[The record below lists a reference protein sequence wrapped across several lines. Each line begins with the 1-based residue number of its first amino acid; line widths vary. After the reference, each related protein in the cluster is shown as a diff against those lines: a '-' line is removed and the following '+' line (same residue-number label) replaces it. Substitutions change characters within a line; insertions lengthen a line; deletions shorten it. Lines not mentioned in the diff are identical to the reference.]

1 MGVYRNCQKGA
12 APRPLST
19 ALKNWL
25 ECVSFLTL
33 RVYVKSKSV
42 PHLPDQGYTIQ
53 YVFMTPARSAVVER
67 RKNIMLRNLNLQTRL
82 IGAFVMMGLL
92 VFLVAWLGWSS
103 TSNLSQHIE
112 TIGKNNLPRIEAL
125 LKINEGQTQIESSE
139 RALINPELTPAE
151 RQDALNRMDKA
162 WQQIQDGFKAYEAST
177 RTSEEDALY
186 QEMLKYWEDWKQEDK
201 ALLQINQEFEKLGI
215 LNPLALQIELINQ
228 GKSNSPEMERAK
240 IASNLLNK
248 LSQQAKVIRVKFLKS
263 EQSTLAVADYN
274 RKQADNAYQ
283 TAKNDI
289 SKTQVSVLLGMTVGP
304 LTAIILGIALSIA
317 IAKPL
322 DKALKGIINMIVSSS
337 TEIAATIEQQER
349 IAVQQAA
356 SVNQTTTTMD
366 ELGASSR
373 QSAMQAESAL
383 ENASHVLNMAAEG
396 SKVVQKTQ
404 QGMLTLTEKVGGIAE
419 QVLHLSQQT
428 NQIANITNLVSDL
441 ANQTNMLAINATVEA
456 VRAGEQGKGF
466 GVVAREIR
474 RLADQSQQ
482 SAAEINDLINDI
494 QNAIN
499 KTVMVTDEGNTT
511 LDNSLK
517 LTEGTAETFNHVA
530 NAINSVVVSSQQIYL
545 NTKQQA
551 LAIEQVVDAMNSLN
565 KGAAEAAIGITQSRI
580 GTQKLNQA
588 ALNLRYVV

>member
-1 MGVYRNCQKGA
+1 
-12 APRPLST
+12 
-19 ALKNWL
+19 
-25 ECVSFLTL
+25 
-33 RVYVKSKSV
+33 
-42 PHLPDQGYTIQ
+42 
-53 YVFMTPARSAVVER
+53 MTPARSAVVEK

-82 IGAFVMMGLL
+82 IGAFVMMGIL
-92 VFLVAWLGWSS
+92 VFLVAWVGWSS

-201 ALLQINQEFEKLGI
+201 QLLQINQEFEKVGI
-215 LNPLALQIELINQ
+215 LNPLGLQIELINQ

-248 LSQQAKVIRVKFLKS
+248 LSQQAKVIRVKFMRS
-263 EQSTLAVADYN
+263 EKSTLAVASYN

-337 TEIAATIEQQER
+337 TQIAATIEQQER

-428 NQIANITNLVSDL
+428 SQIANITNLVSDL

-511 LDNSLK
+511 LDSSLK

-551 LAIEQVVDAMNSLN
+551 LAIDQVVDAMNALN
-565 KGAAEAAIGITQSRI
+565 KGAAEAASGITQSRI

-588 ALNLRYVV
+588 ALNLRYVL

>member
-1 MGVYRNCQKGA
+1 
-12 APRPLST
+12 
-19 ALKNWL
+19 
-25 ECVSFLTL
+25 
-33 RVYVKSKSV
+33 
-42 PHLPDQGYTIQ
+42 
-53 YVFMTPARSAVVER
+53 MTPARIAVVEG

-82 IGAFVMMGLL
+82 IGAFLMMGLL
-92 VFLVAWLGWSS
+92 VFLVAWVGWSS

-112 TIGKNNLPRIEAL
+112 TIGKNNLPSIEAL

-139 RALINPELTPAE
+139 RALINPALSQAE

-162 WQQIQDGFKAYEAST
+162 WQQIQDGFKAYEATT
-177 RTSEEDALY
+177 RTSEEEALY
-186 QEMLKYWEDWKQEDK
+186 QQMLKYWEDWKQEDK
-201 ALLQINQEFEKLGI
+201 ELLRINQEFEKVGI
-215 LNPLALQIELINQ
+215 LNPLGLQIELINQ
-228 GKSNSPEMERAK
+228 GESNSPEMERAK

-248 LSQQAKVIRVKFLKS
+248 LSQQAKLIRVKFMTS
-263 EQSTLAVADYN
+263 EKSTLAVADHN
-274 RKQADNAYQ
+274 KKQADNAYQ
-283 TAKNDI
+283 IAQNDI
-289 SKTQVSVLLGMTVGP
+289 NKTQVSVLLGMTVGP

-383 ENASHVLNMAAEG
+383 EKASHVLNMAAEG
-396 SKVVQKTQ
+396 SKVVHKTQ

-474 RLADQSQQ
+474 RLADQSKQ

-551 LAIEQVVDAMNSLN
+551 LAIEQVVDAMNALN
-565 KGAAEAAIGITQSRI
+565 KGAAEAATGITQSRI

>member
-1 MGVYRNCQKGA
+1 
-12 APRPLST
+12 
-19 ALKNWL
+19 
-25 ECVSFLTL
+25 
-33 RVYVKSKSV
+33 
-42 PHLPDQGYTIQ
+42 
-53 YVFMTPARSAVVER
+53 
-67 RKNIMLRNLNLQTRL
+67 MLRNLNLQTRL
-82 IGAFVMMGLL
+82 IGAFLMMGLL
-92 VFLVAWLGWSS
+92 VFLVAWVGWSS

-112 TIGKNNLPRIEAL
+112 TIGKDNLPSIEAL

-139 RALINPELTPAE
+139 RALINPALSQAE
-151 RQDALNRMDKA
+151 RQDTLNRMDRA
-162 WQQIQDGFKAYEAST
+162 WQQIQDGFKAYEATT
-177 RTSEEDALY
+177 RNLEEEALY
-186 QEMLKYWEDWKQEDK
+186 QQMLKYWEDWKQEHREF
-201 ALLQINQEFEKLGI
+201 LRINQEFEKLGI
-215 LNPLALQIELINQ
+215 LNPLGLQIELINR
-228 GKSNSPEMERAK
+228 GESNSPEMARAK

-248 LSQQAKVIRVKFLKS
+248 LSQQAKLIRVKFITS
-263 EQSTLAVADYN
+263 EKATLAVAAYN

-283 TAKNDI
+283 TAQNDI
-289 SKTQVSVLLGMTVGP
+289 SKTQVAVLLGMTVGP

-337 TEIAATIEQQER
+337 TDIAATIEQQER

-474 RLADQSQQ
+474 RLADQSKQ

-551 LAIEQVVDAMNSLN
+551 LAIEQVVDAMNALN
-565 KGAAEAAIGITQSRI
+565 KGAGEAASGITQSRI

>member
-1 MGVYRNCQKGA
+1 
-12 APRPLST
+12 
-19 ALKNWL
+19 
-25 ECVSFLTL
+25 
-33 RVYVKSKSV
+33 
-42 PHLPDQGYTIQ
+42 
-53 YVFMTPARSAVVER
+53 MTPARIAVVEG
-67 RKNIMLRNLNLQTRL
+67 RKNIMFRNLNLQTRL
-82 IGAFVMMGLL
+82 IGAFLMMGLL
-92 VFLVAWLGWSS
+92 VFLVAWVGWSS

-112 TIGKNNLPRIEAL
+112 TIGKNNLPSIEAL
-125 LKINEGQTQIESSE
+125 LKINEGQTQIESAE
-139 RALINPELTPAE
+139 RALINPALSPAE

-162 WQQIQDGFKAYEAST
+162 WQQIQDGFKAYEAT
-177 RTSEEDALY
+177 PRTSEEDALY
-186 QEMLKYWEDWKQEDK
+186 QQMLKYWEDWKQADRE
-201 ALLQINQEFEKLGI
+201 LLQINQEFEKQGI
-215 LNPLALQIELINQ
+215 LNPLALQIELINR
-228 GKSNSPEMERAK
+228 GESNSSEMERAK
-240 IASNLLNK
+240 TASNLLNK
-248 LSQQAKVIRVKFLKS
+248 LSQQAKLIRVKFITAEKA
-263 EQSTLAVADYN
+263 TLAVADNN
-274 RKQADNAYQ
+274 RKQADNAYK
-283 TAKNDI
+283 TAQNDI
-289 SKTQVSVLLGMTVGP
+289 SKTQGSVLVGMTVGP

-383 ENASHVLNMAAEG
+383 EKASHVLNMAAEG
-396 SKVVQKTQ
+396 SKVVHKTQ

-474 RLADQSQQ
+474 RLADQSKQ
-482 SAAEINDLINDI
+482 SAAEINDLIEDI

-551 LAIEQVVDAMNSLN
+551 LAIEQVVEAMNALN
-565 KGAAEAAIGITQSRI
+565 KGAGEAASGITQSRI

>member
-1 MGVYRNCQKGA
+1 
-12 APRPLST
+12 
-19 ALKNWL
+19 
-25 ECVSFLTL
+25 
-33 RVYVKSKSV
+33 
-42 PHLPDQGYTIQ
+42 
-53 YVFMTPARSAVVER
+53 MTPVRIARVEG

-82 IGAFVMMGLL
+82 IGAFLMMGLL
-92 VFLVAWLGWSS
+92 VFLVAWVGWSS
-103 TSNLSQHIE
+103 TSNLSQHID
-112 TIGKNNLPRIEAL
+112 TIGKNSLPSIEAL

-139 RALINPELTPAE
+139 RALINPALSQAE
-151 RQDALNRMDKA
+151 RQDALNRMARA
-162 WQQIQDGFKAYEAST
+162 WQQIQDGFKAYEAT
-177 RTSEEDALY
+177 THTSEEEALY
-186 QEMLKYWEDWKQEDK
+186 QQMLKDWEDWKQADQE
-201 ALLQINQEFEKLGI
+201 LLRINQEFEKMGI
-215 LNPLALQIELINQ
+215 LNPLGLQIELINQ
-228 GKSNSPEMERAK
+228 GESNSPEMARAK

-248 LSQQAKVIRVKFLKS
+248 LSQQAKVIRVKFMKS
-263 EQSTLAVADYN
+263 EKGTLAVADYN
-274 RKQADNAYQ
+274 RKQAEQAYQ
-283 TAKNDI
+283 NAQNDI
-289 SKTQVSVLLGMTVGP
+289 SKTQVSVLLGMVVGP

-317 IAKPL
+317 IANPL

-373 QSAMQAESAL
+373 QSSMQAESAL
-383 ENASHVLNMAAEG
+383 ENASHVLTMAAEG

-404 QGMLTLTEKVGGIAE
+404 QGMLNLTEKVGAIAE

-474 RLADQSQQ
+474 KLADQSKQ

-511 LDNSLK
+511 LDNSMK
-517 LTEGTAETFNHVA
+517 LTEGTAETFNQVA

-551 LAIEQVVDAMNSLN
+551 LAIEQVVDAMNALN
-565 KGAAEAAIGITQSRI
+565 KGAAEAATSITQSRI

>member
-1 MGVYRNCQKGA
+1 
-12 APRPLST
+12 
-19 ALKNWL
+19 
-25 ECVSFLTL
+25 
-33 RVYVKSKSV
+33 
-42 PHLPDQGYTIQ
+42 
-53 YVFMTPARSAVVER
+53 VFTTPARIAVVEGK
-67 RKNIMLRNLNLQTRL
+67 KNIMLRNLNLQTRL
-82 IGAFVMMGLL
+82 IGAFLMMGLL
-92 VFLVAWLGWSS
+92 VFLVAWVGWSS
-103 TSNLSQHIE
+103 TSNLSQHLD
-112 TIGKNNLPRIEAL
+112 TIGKDNLPSIEAL
-125 LKINEGQTQIESSE
+125 LKINEGQTQIESAE
-139 RALINPELTPAE
+139 RALINSALSQAE
-151 RQDALNRMDKA
+151 RQDALNRMDNA
-162 WQQIQDGFKAYEAST
+162 WQQIQDGFKAYEATT

-186 QEMLKYWEDWKQEDK
+186 QQMLKYWEDWKQADRE
-201 ALLQINQEFEKLGI
+201 LLRINQEFEKLGI
-215 LNPLALQIELINQ
+215 LNPLGLQIELINQ
-228 GKSNSPEMERAK
+228 GESNSPEMERAK

-248 LSQQAKVIRVKFLKS
+248 LSQQAKVIRVKFMKS
-263 EQSTLAVADYN
+263 EQSTLAVAASN

-283 TAKNDI
+283 TAQNDI
-289 SKTQVSVLLGMTVGP
+289 SKTQVSVLMGMTMGP

-404 QGMLTLTEKVGGIAE
+404 QGMLNLTEKVGGIAE
-419 QVLHLSQQT
+419 QVLQLSQQT

-530 NAINSVVVSSQQIYL
+530 NAINNVVVSSQQIYL

-551 LAIEQVVDAMNSLN
+551 LAIEQVVDAMNALN
-565 KGAAEAAIGITQSRI
+565 KGAAEAASGITQSRI

>member
-1 MGVYRNCQKGA
+1 
-12 APRPLST
+12 
-19 ALKNWL
+19 
-25 ECVSFLTL
+25 
-33 RVYVKSKSV
+33 
-42 PHLPDQGYTIQ
+42 
-53 YVFMTPARSAVVER
+53 
-67 RKNIMLRNLNLQTRL
+67 MLRNLNLQTRL
-82 IGAFVMMGLL
+82 IGAFLMMGLL
-92 VFLVAWLGWSS
+92 VFLVAWVGWSS

-112 TIGKNNLPRIEAL
+112 TIGKDHLPSIEAL
-125 LKINEGQTQIESSE
+125 LKINEGQTQIESAE
-139 RALINPELTPAE
+139 RALINPALSQAE
-151 RQDALNRMDKA
+151 RQGALNRMDKA
-162 WQQIQDGFKAYEAST
+162 WQQIQDGFKAYEATT
-177 RTSEEDALY
+177 RTSEEDELY
-186 QEMLKYWEDWKQEDK
+186 QQMLKYWEDWKQADREF
-201 ALLQINQEFEKLGI
+201 LLINQEFEKQGI
-215 LNPLALQIELINQ
+215 LNPLGLQIELINQ
-228 GKSNSPEMERAK
+228 GESNSPEMERAK

-248 LSQQAKVIRVKFLKS
+248 LSQQAKVIRVKFIQS
-263 EQSTLAVADYN
+263 EEATLAVAAFN

-283 TAKNDI
+283 TAQNDI

-474 RLADQSQQ
+474 RLADQSKQ

-517 LTEGTAETFNHVA
+517 LAEGTAETFNHVA

-551 LAIEQVVDAMNSLN
+551 LAIEQVVDAMNALN
-565 KGAAEAAIGITQSRI
+565 KGAAETASGITQSRI

>member
-1 MGVYRNCQKGA
+1 
-12 APRPLST
+12 
-19 ALKNWL
+19 
-25 ECVSFLTL
+25 
-33 RVYVKSKSV
+33 
-42 PHLPDQGYTIQ
+42 
-53 YVFMTPARSAVVER
+53 MTPARIAVVEG

-82 IGAFVMMGLL
+82 IGAFLMMGLL
-92 VFLVAWLGWSS
+92 VFLVAWVGWNS

-112 TIGKNNLPRIEAL
+112 TIGKNNLPSIEAL

-139 RALINPELTPAE
+139 RALINPALSQAE
-151 RQDALNRMDKA
+151 RQEALNRMERA
-162 WQQIQDGFKAYEAST
+162 WQQIQDGFKAYEATT

-186 QEMLKYWEDWKQEDK
+186 QQMLKYWEDWKQEDK
-201 ALLQINQEFEKLGI
+201 ELLRINQEFEKMGI
-215 LNPLALQIELINQ
+215 LNPLGWQIELINQ
-228 GKSNSPEMERAK
+228 GESNSQEMERAK

-248 LSQQAKVIRVKFLKS
+248 LSQQAKVIRIKFMKS
-263 EQSTLAVADYN
+263 EKATLAVAAYK

-283 TAKNDI
+283 TAQNDI

-304 LTAIILGIALSIA
+304 LTAILLGIALSIA

-551 LAIEQVVDAMNSLN
+551 LAIEQVVDAMNALN
-565 KGAAEAAIGITQSRI
+565 KGAAEAASGITQSRI

>member
-1 MGVYRNCQKGA
+1 
-12 APRPLST
+12 
-19 ALKNWL
+19 
-25 ECVSFLTL
+25 
-33 RVYVKSKSV
+33 
-42 PHLPDQGYTIQ
+42 
-53 YVFMTPARSAVVER
+53 MTPARIAVVEG

-82 IGAFVMMGLL
+82 IGAFLMMGLL
-92 VFLVAWLGWSS
+92 VFLVAWVGWIS

-112 TIGKNNLPRIEAL
+112 TIGKDNLPSIEAL

-139 RALINPELTPAE
+139 RALINPALSQAE

-162 WQQIQDGFKAYEAST
+162 WQQIQDGFKAYEAT
-177 RTSEEDALY
+177 TFTSEEEALY
-186 QEMLKYWEDWKQEDK
+186 QQMLKYWEDWKQADREF
-201 ALLQINQEFEKLGI
+201 LRINQEFEKLGI
-215 LNPLALQIELINQ
+215 LNPLGLQIELINQ
-228 GKSNSPEMERAK
+228 GKSNSPEMARAN

-248 LSQQAKVIRVKFLKS
+248 LSQQAKVIRVKFMIS
-263 EQSTLAVADYN
+263 EKSTLAVAAYN

-283 TAKNDI
+283 TAQNDI

-304 LTAIILGIALSIA
+304 ITAIILGIALSIA

-322 DKALKGIINMIVSSS
+322 DRTLKGIINMIVSSS

-383 ENASHVLNMAAEG
+383 EKASHVLNMAAEG

-404 QGMLTLTEKVGGIAE
+404 QGMLTLTEKVGAIAE

-474 RLADQSQQ
+474 RLADQSKT
-482 SAAEINDLINDI
+482 SATEINDLINDI

-517 LTEGTAETFNHVA
+517 LTEGTAQTFNHVA

-551 LAIEQVVDAMNSLN
+551 LAIEQVVDAMNALN
-565 KGAAEAAIGITQSRI
+565 KGAAESASGITQSRI

>member
-1 MGVYRNCQKGA
+1 
-12 APRPLST
+12 
-19 ALKNWL
+19 
-25 ECVSFLTL
+25 
-33 RVYVKSKSV
+33 
-42 PHLPDQGYTIQ
+42 
-53 YVFMTPARSAVVER
+53 MTPARSAVVEG
-67 RKNIMLRNLNLQTRL
+67 RKNIMLKNLNLQTRL
-82 IGAFVMMGLL
+82 IGAFLMMGLL
-92 VFLVAWLGWSS
+92 VFLVAWVGGVS

-139 RALINPELTPAE
+139 RALINPELTLAE

-177 RTSEEDALY
+177 RTSEEEALY
-186 QEMLKYWEDWKQEDK
+186 QEMLKYWEDWKQADQE
-201 ALLQINQEFEKLGI
+201 LLQINQEFEKVGI

-248 LSQQAKVIRVKFLKS
+248 LSQQAKVIRVKFMRS
-263 EQSTLAVADYN
+263 EKSTLAVAAYN
-274 RKQADNAYQ
+274 REQADNAYQ
-283 TAKNDI
+283 TAQNDI

-383 ENASHVLNMAAEG
+383 EKASHVLNMAAEG

-404 QGMLTLTEKVGGIAE
+404 QGMLTLTEKVGAIAE
-419 QVLHLSQQT
+419 QVLYLSQQT
-428 NQIANITNLVSDL
+428 NQIANITTLVSDL

-466 GVVAREIR
+466 GVVAKEIR
-474 RLADQSQQ
+474 RLADQSKK

-551 LAIEQVVDAMNSLN
+551 LAIEQVVDAMNALN
-565 KGAAEAAIGITQSRI
+565 KGAGETAIGITQSRI

-588 ALNLRYVV
+588 ALNLRYVL

>member
-1 MGVYRNCQKGA
+1 
-12 APRPLST
+12 
-19 ALKNWL
+19 
-25 ECVSFLTL
+25 
-33 RVYVKSKSV
+33 
-42 PHLPDQGYTIQ
+42 
-53 YVFMTPARSAVVER
+53 
-67 RKNIMLRNLNLQTRL
+67 
-82 IGAFVMMGLL
+82 
-92 VFLVAWLGWSS
+92 
-103 TSNLSQHIE
+103 
-112 TIGKNNLPRIEAL
+112 
-125 LKINEGQTQIESSE
+125 
-139 RALINPELTPAE
+139 
-151 RQDALNRMDKA
+151 
-162 WQQIQDGFKAYEAST
+162 
-177 RTSEEDALY
+177 
-186 QEMLKYWEDWKQEDK
+186 
-201 ALLQINQEFEKLGI
+201 
-215 LNPLALQIELINQ
+215 
-228 GKSNSPEMERAK
+228 
-240 IASNLLNK
+240 
-248 LSQQAKVIRVKFLKS
+248 
-263 EQSTLAVADYN
+263 
-274 RKQADNAYQ
+274 
-283 TAKNDI
+283 
-289 SKTQVSVLLGMTVGP
+289 
-304 LTAIILGIALSIA
+304 
-317 IAKPL
+317 
-322 DKALKGIINMIVSSS
+322 MIVSSS

-474 RLADQSQQ
+474 RLADQSKQ

-517 LTEGTAETFNHVA
+517 LTEGTARLLTMWLMLLTVLLSA
-530 NAINSVVVSSQQIYL
+530 VSKFI
-545 NTKQQA
+545 
-551 LAIEQVVDAMNSLN
+551 
-565 KGAAEAAIGITQSRI
+565 
-580 GTQKLNQA
+580 
-588 ALNLRYVV
+588 

>member
-1 MGVYRNCQKGA
+1 
-12 APRPLST
+12 
-19 ALKNWL
+19 
-25 ECVSFLTL
+25 
-33 RVYVKSKSV
+33 
-42 PHLPDQGYTIQ
+42 
-53 YVFMTPARSAVVER
+53 MTPARSAVVEG

-82 IGAFVMMGLL
+82 IGAFLMMGLL
-92 VFLVAWLGWSS
+92 VFLVAWVGWSS
-103 TSNLSQHIE
+103 TSNLSQHLD
-112 TIGKNNLPRIEAL
+112 TIGKDNLPSIEAL
-125 LKINEGQTQIESSE
+125 LKINEGQTQIESAE
-139 RALINPELTPAE
+139 RALINSALSQAE
-151 RQDALNRMDKA
+151 RQDALNRMDNA
-162 WQQIQDGFKAYEAST
+162 WQQIQDGFKAYEATT

-186 QEMLKYWEDWKQEDK
+186 QQMLKYWEDWKQADREF
-201 ALLQINQEFEKLGI
+201 LRINQEFEKVGI
-215 LNPLALQIELINQ
+215 LNPLGLQIELINQ
-228 GKSNSPEMERAK
+228 GKSNSPEMATAQT
-240 IASNLLNK
+240 ASNLLNK
-248 LSQQAKVIRVKFLKS
+248 LSQQAKVIRVKFIKS
-263 EQSTLAVADYN
+263 EEATLAVAASN

-283 TAKNDI
+283 TAQYDI
-289 SKTQVSVLLGMTVGP
+289 SKTQVSVLLGMTLGP

-366 ELGASSR
+366 ELSASSR

-404 QGMLTLTEKVGGIAE
+404 QGMLNLTEKVGGIAE

-474 RLADQSQQ
+474 RLADQSKQ

-517 LTEGTAETFNHVA
+517 LTEGTAQTFNHVA

-551 LAIEQVVDAMNSLN
+551 LAIEQVVDAMNALN
-565 KGAAEAAIGITQSRI
+565 KGSAEAASGITQSRI

>member
-1 MGVYRNCQKGA
+1 
-12 APRPLST
+12 
-19 ALKNWL
+19 
-25 ECVSFLTL
+25 
-33 RVYVKSKSV
+33 
-42 PHLPDQGYTIQ
+42 
-53 YVFMTPARSAVVER
+53 MTPARNTVVEGM
-67 RKNIMLRNLNLQTRL
+67 KNIMLRNLNLQTRL
-82 IGAFVMMGLL
+82 IGAFLMMGIL
-92 VFLVAWLGWSS
+92 VFLVAWVGWSS

-112 TIGKNNLPRIEAL
+112 TIGKNNLPSIEAL
-125 LKINEGQTQIESSE
+125 LKINEGQIQIESAE
-139 RALINPELTPAE
+139 RALINPALSQAE
-151 RQDALNRMDKA
+151 RQDALNRMGKA
-162 WQQIQDGFKAYEAST
+162 WQQIQDGFKAYEATT
-177 RTSEEDALY
+177 RTSEEDELY
-186 QEMLKYWEDWKQEDK
+186 QQMLNYWEDWKQADREF
-201 ALLQINQEFEKLGI
+201 LLINQEFEKQGI
-215 LNPLALQIELINQ
+215 LNPLGLQIELINQ
-228 GKSNSPEMERAK
+228 GESNSPEMARAK
-240 IASNLLNK
+240 IASNLLNN
-248 LSQQAKVIRVKFLKS
+248 LSQQAKVIRVKFIQS
-263 EQSTLAVADYN
+263 EEATLAVAAYN
-274 RKQADNAYQ
+274 RKQADQAYE
-283 TAKNDI
+283 TAQNDI

-404 QGMLTLTEKVGGIAE
+404 EGMLTLTEKVGGIAE

-474 RLADQSQQ
+474 RLADQSKQ

-551 LAIEQVVDAMNSLN
+551 LAIEQVVDAMNALN
-565 KGAAEAAIGITQSRI
+565 KGAAEAASGITQSRI

>member
-1 MGVYRNCQKGA
+1 
-12 APRPLST
+12 
-19 ALKNWL
+19 
-25 ECVSFLTL
+25 
-33 RVYVKSKSV
+33 
-42 PHLPDQGYTIQ
+42 
-53 YVFMTPARSAVVER
+53 
-67 RKNIMLRNLNLQTRL
+67 MLRKMNLQTRL
-82 IGAFVMMGLL
+82 IGSFLIMGLL
-92 VFLVAWLGWSS
+92 VFLVAWVGWNS
-103 TSNLSQHIE
+103 TSNLSQHID
-112 TIGKNNLPRIEAL
+112 TIGKNNLPSIEGL
-125 LKINEGQTQIESSE
+125 LKINQGQTQIEASE
-139 RALINPELTPAE
+139 RALINPALSQAE

-162 WQQIQDGFKAYEAST
+162 WQQIQDGFKAYEAT
-177 RTSEEDALY
+177 PRVSEEDALY
-186 QEMLKYWEDWKQEDK
+186 QQMLKYWEDWKQEDRE
-201 ALLQINQEFEKLGI
+201 LLRINQEFEKVGI
-215 LNPLALQIELINQ
+215 FNPVALQLKLIKQ
-228 GKSNSPEMERAK
+228 GKSNSPEIA
-240 IASNLLNK
+240 IANTASNILDK
-248 LSQQAKVIRVKFLKS
+248 LSQQAKVTRVKFIES
-263 EQSTLAVADYN
+263 EKSTLAVVESN
-274 RKQADNAYQ
+274 KKQADYAYKS
-283 TAKNDI
+283 AENDI
-289 SKTQVSVLLGMTVGP
+289 SKTQVAVFLGMTVGP
-304 LTAIILGIALSIA
+304 LTAITLGIALSIV

-356 SVNQTTTTMD
+356 SVNQTTSTMD

-474 RLADQSQQ
+474 RLADQSKK
-482 SAAEINDLINDI
+482 SAAQINDLVNDI

-499 KTVMVTDEGNTT
+499 KTVSVTDEGNKT
-511 LDNSLK
+511 LDKSLK
-517 LTEGTAETFNHVA
+517 LTEGTAETFNNVA

-551 LAIEQVVDAMNSLN
+551 IAIEQVVDAMNVLN
-565 KGAAEAAIGITQSRI
+565 KGAAETASGITQSRVS
-580 GTQKLNQA
+580 TQTLNKA
-588 ALNLRYVV
+588 SLNLKSVV

>member
-1 MGVYRNCQKGA
+1 M
-12 APRPLST
+12 
-19 ALKNWL
+19 
-25 ECVSFLTL
+25 
-33 RVYVKSKSV
+33 
-42 PHLPDQGYTIQ
+42 
-53 YVFMTPARSAVVER
+53 
-67 RKNIMLRNLNLQTRL
+67 NLQTRL
-82 IGAFVMMGLL
+82 IGAFMIMGLL
-92 VFLVAWLGWSS
+92 VFLVAWVGWNS
-103 TSNLSQHIE
+103 TSNLSQHIDS
-112 TIGKNNLPRIEAL
+112 IGKNNLPSIEYL
-125 LKINEGQTQIESSE
+125 LKINEGHTQIESSE
-139 RALINPELTPAE
+139 RTLINPALSQAE

-162 WQQIQDGFKAYEAST
+162 WQQIQDGFKAYET
-177 RTSEEDALY
+177 TPRTSEEDALY
-186 QEMLKYWEDWKQEDK
+186 QQMLKYWEDWKQEDRE
-201 ALLQINQEFEKLGI
+201 LLRINQEFEKVGI
-215 LNPLALQIELINQ
+215 FNPVALQLKLIKQ
-228 GKSNSPEMERAK
+228 GKSNSPEIATANTASK
-240 IASNLLNK
+240 ILEK
-248 LSQQAKVIRVKFLKS
+248 LIQQAKVTRVKFIASEKS
-263 EQSTLAVADYN
+263 ILALVESN
-274 RKQADNAYQ
+274 KKQADYAYKS
-283 TAKNDI
+283 AENDI
-289 SKTQVSVLLGMTVGP
+289 SKTQVAVFLGMTVGP

-356 SVNQTTTTMD
+356 SVNQTTSTMD

-474 RLADQSQQ
+474 RLADQSKK
-482 SAAEINDLINDI
+482 SAAQINDLVNDI

-499 KTVMVTDEGNTT
+499 KTVSVTDEGNKT
-511 LDNSLK
+511 LDKSLK
-517 LTEGTAETFNHVA
+517 LTEGTAETFNNVA

-551 LAIEQVVDAMNSLN
+551 IAIEQVVDAMNVLN
-565 KGAAEAAIGITQSRI
+565 KGAAETASGITQSRV
-580 GTQKLNQA
+580 GTQTLNKA
-588 ALNLRYVV
+588 ALNLKSVV

>member
-1 MGVYRNCQKGA
+1 
-12 APRPLST
+12 
-19 ALKNWL
+19 
-25 ECVSFLTL
+25 
-33 RVYVKSKSV
+33 
-42 PHLPDQGYTIQ
+42 
-53 YVFMTPARSAVVER
+53 MTPARIAVVEG
-67 RKNIMLRNLNLQTRL
+67 RKNIMFRNLNLQTRL
-82 IGAFVMMGLL
+82 IGAFLMMGLL
-92 VFLVAWLGWSS
+92 VFLVAWVGWSS
-103 TSNLSQHIE
+103 TSNLSQHID
-112 TIGKNNLPRIEAL
+112 TIGKNNLPSIESL
-125 LKINEGQTQIESSE
+125 LKINEGQTQIESAE
-139 RALINPELTPAE
+139 RALINPALSPTE
-151 RQDALNRMDKA
+151 RQDVLNRMDKA
-162 WQQIQDGFKAYEAST
+162 WQQIQDGFKAYEATT
-177 RTSEEDALY
+177 RTSDEDALY
-186 QEMLKYWEDWKQEDK
+186 QQMLKYWEDWKQADREF
-201 ALLQINQEFEKLGI
+201 LRINQEFEKVGI
-215 LNPLALQIELINQ
+215 LNPLGLQIELINQ
-228 GKSNSPEMERAK
+228 GKSNSPEMATAQT
-240 IASNLLNK
+240 ASNLLNK
-248 LSQQAKVIRVKFLKS
+248 LSEQAKLIRVKFITAEKA
-263 EQSTLAVADYN
+263 TLAVADNN
-274 RKQADNAYQ
+274 RKQADKAYQ
-283 TAKNDI
+283 SAQNDI
-289 SKTQVSVLLGMTVGP
+289 SKTQGAVLLGMTVGP

-366 ELGASSR
+366 ELSASSR

-383 ENASHVLNMAAEG
+383 EKASHVLNMAAEG
-396 SKVVQKTQ
+396 SKVVHKTQ

-474 RLADQSQQ
+474 RLADQSKQ

-517 LTEGTAETFNHVA
+517 LTEGTAQTFNHVA

-551 LAIEQVVDAMNSLN
+551 LAIEQVVDAMNALN
-565 KGAAEAAIGITQSRI
+565 KGAGEAASGITQSRI

>member
-1 MGVYRNCQKGA
+1 
-12 APRPLST
+12 
-19 ALKNWL
+19 
-25 ECVSFLTL
+25 
-33 RVYVKSKSV
+33 
-42 PHLPDQGYTIQ
+42 
-53 YVFMTPARSAVVER
+53 MTRARIAVVEG
-67 RKNIMLRNLNLQTRL
+67 RKNIMFRNLNLQTRL
-82 IGAFVMMGLL
+82 IGAFLMMGLL
-92 VFLVAWLGWSS
+92 VFLVAWVGWSS
-103 TSNLSQHIE
+103 TSNLSQHID
-112 TIGKNNLPRIEAL
+112 TIGKDNLPSIEAL
-125 LKINEGQTQIESSE
+125 LKINEGQTQIESAE
-139 RALINPELTPAE
+139 RALINSALSQAE

-162 WQQIQDGFKAYEAST
+162 WQQIQDGFKAYEATT
-177 RTSEEDALY
+177 RTSEEEALY
-186 QEMLKYWEDWKQEDK
+186 QQMLKDWEDWKQADQE
-201 ALLQINQEFEKLGI
+201 LLRINQEFEKIGI
-215 LNPLALQIELINQ
+215 LNPLGLQIELINQ
-228 GKSNSPEMERAK
+228 GESNSPEMERAK

-248 LSQQAKVIRVKFLKS
+248 LSQQAKVIRVKFIKS
-263 EQSTLAVADYN
+263 EKATLAVAAYN
-274 RKQADNAYQ
+274 RKQADNAYE
-283 TAKNDI
+283 TAQNDI
-289 SKTQVSVLLGMTVGP
+289 SKTQGSVLLGMTVGP

-404 QGMLTLTEKVGGIAE
+404 QGMLNLTEKVGGIAE

-530 NAINSVVVSSQQIYL
+530 NAINNVVVSSQQIYL

-551 LAIEQVVDAMNSLN
+551 LAIDQVVDAMNALN
-565 KGAAEAAIGITQSRI
+565 KGAAEAASGITQSRI

>member
-1 MGVYRNCQKGA
+1 
-12 APRPLST
+12 
-19 ALKNWL
+19 
-25 ECVSFLTL
+25 
-33 RVYVKSKSV
+33 
-42 PHLPDQGYTIQ
+42 
-53 YVFMTPARSAVVER
+53 MTPARIAVVEG

-82 IGAFVMMGLL
+82 IGAFLMMGLL
-92 VFLVAWLGWSS
+92 VFLVAWVGWSS

-112 TIGKNNLPRIEAL
+112 TIGKDNLPSIEAL

-139 RALINPELTPAE
+139 RALINPALSQAE

-162 WQQIQDGFKAYEAST
+162 WQQIQDGFKAYEAT
-177 RTSEEDALY
+177 RLTSEEDALY
-186 QEMLKYWEDWKQEDK
+186 QQMLKYWEDWKQADREF
-201 ALLQINQEFEKLGI
+201 LQINQEFEKLGI
-215 LNPLALQIELINQ
+215 LNPLGLQIELINQ
-228 GKSNSPEMERAK
+228 GKSNSPEMATANT
-240 IASNLLNK
+240 ASNLLNK
-248 LSQQAKVIRVKFLKS
+248 LSQQAKVIRVKFMIS
-263 EQSTLAVADYN
+263 EKSTLAVADYN

-283 TAKNDI
+283 IAQNDI
-289 SKTQVSVLLGMTVGP
+289 SKTQGSVLLGMTVGP

-474 RLADQSQQ
+474 KLADQSKT

-517 LTEGTAETFNHVA
+517 LTEGTADTFNHVA

-551 LAIEQVVDAMNSLN
+551 LAIEQVVDAMNALN
-565 KGAAEAAIGITQSRI
+565 KGAAEAASGITQSRI

>member
-1 MGVYRNCQKGA
+1 MT
-12 APRPLST
+12 T
-19 ALKNWL
+19 A
-25 ECVSFLTL
+25 
-33 RVYVKSKSV
+33 R
-42 PHLPDQGYTIQ
+42 I
-53 YVFMTPARSAVVER
+53 AVVEG
-67 RKNIMLRNLNLQTRL
+67 RKNIMFRNLNLQTRL

-92 VFLVAWLGWSS
+92 VFLVAWVGWSS

-112 TIGKNNLPRIEAL
+112 TIGKNSLPSIEAL
-125 LKINEGQTQIESSE
+125 LKINEGQTQIESAE
-139 RALINPELTPAE
+139 RALINPALSQAE

-162 WQQIQDGFKAYEAST
+162 WQQIQDGFKAYEATT
-177 RTSEEDALY
+177 RTSEEEALY
-186 QEMLKYWEDWKQEDK
+186 QQMLKDWEDWKQADREF
-201 ALLQINQEFEKLGI
+201 LRINQEFEKQGI
-215 LNPLALQIELINQ
+215 LNPLGLQIELINQ
-228 GKSNSPEMERAK
+228 GESNSPEMERAK
-240 IASNLLNK
+240 IASNLLNQ
-248 LSQQAKVIRVKFLKS
+248 LSLQAKVIRVKFIKS
-263 EQSTLAVADYN
+263 EKATLAVAAYN

-283 TAKNDI
+283 TAQNDI
-289 SKTQVSVLLGMTVGP
+289 SKTQGSVLLGMTVGP

-322 DKALKGIINMIVSSS
+322 DKALKGIINMIISSS

-474 RLADQSQQ
+474 RLADQSKQ

-551 LAIEQVVDAMNSLN
+551 LAIEQVVDAMNALN
-565 KGAAEAAIGITQSRI
+565 KGAGEAASGITQSRI

>member
-1 MGVYRNCQKGA
+1 
-12 APRPLST
+12 
-19 ALKNWL
+19 
-25 ECVSFLTL
+25 
-33 RVYVKSKSV
+33 
-42 PHLPDQGYTIQ
+42 
-53 YVFMTPARSAVVER
+53 MTPARIAVVEG

-82 IGAFVMMGLL
+82 IGAFLMMGLL
-92 VFLVAWLGWSS
+92 VFLVAWVGWSS
-103 TSNLSQHIE
+103 TSNLSQHLD
-112 TIGKNNLPRIEAL
+112 TIGKDNLPSIEAL
-125 LKINEGQTQIESSE
+125 LKINEGQTQIESAE
-139 RALINPELTPAE
+139 RALINSALSQAE
-151 RQDALNRMDKA
+151 RQDALNRMDNA
-162 WQQIQDGFKAYEAST
+162 WQQIQDGFKAYEATT
-177 RTSEEDALY
+177 RTSDEDALY
-186 QEMLKYWEDWKQEDK
+186 QQMLKYWEDWKQADRE
-201 ALLQINQEFEKLGI
+201 LLQINQEFEKLGI
-215 LNPLALQIELINQ
+215 LNPLGLQIELINQ
-228 GKSNSPEMERAK
+228 GESNSPEMERAK

-248 LSQQAKVIRVKFLKS
+248 LSQQAKVIRVKFMKS
-263 EQSTLAVADYN
+263 EKSTLAVAASN
-274 RKQADNAYQ
+274 RKQADSAYQ
-283 TAKNDI
+283 TAQNDI
-289 SKTQVSVLLGMTVGP
+289 SKTQGAVLLGMTVGP
-304 LTAIILGIALSIA
+304 LTAIVLGIALSIA

-474 RLADQSQQ
+474 RLADQSKQ

-551 LAIEQVVDAMNSLN
+551 LAIEQVVDAMNALN
-565 KGAAEAAIGITQSRI
+565 KGSAEAASGITQSRI

>member
-1 MGVYRNCQKGA
+1 
-12 APRPLST
+12 
-19 ALKNWL
+19 
-25 ECVSFLTL
+25 
-33 RVYVKSKSV
+33 
-42 PHLPDQGYTIQ
+42 
-53 YVFMTPARSAVVER
+53 MTPARIAVVEA

-82 IGAFVMMGLL
+82 IGAFLIMGLL
-92 VFLVAWLGWSS
+92 VFLVAWVGWSS

-112 TIGKNNLPRIEAL
+112 TIGKDNLPSIEAL

-139 RALINPELTPAE
+139 RALINPALSQAE

-162 WQQIQDGFKAYEAST
+162 WQQIQDGFKAYAAT
-177 RTSEEDALY
+177 TFTSEEEALY
-186 QEMLKYWEDWKQEDK
+186 QQMLKYWEDWKQEDQEF
-201 ALLQINQEFEKLGI
+201 LRINQEFEKLGI
-215 LNPLALQIELINQ
+215 LNPLGLQIELINQ
-228 GKSNSPEMERAK
+228 GKSNSPEMATAQT
-240 IASNLLNK
+240 ASNLLNK
-248 LSQQAKVIRVKFLKS
+248 LSQQAKLIRVKFMIS
-263 EQSTLAVADYN
+263 EKSTLAVAAYN

-283 TAKNDI
+283 TAQNDI

-404 QGMLTLTEKVGGIAE
+404 QGMLTLTEKVGAIAA

-474 RLADQSQQ
+474 RLADQSKQ

-517 LTEGTAETFNHVA
+517 LTEGTADTFNHVA

-551 LAIEQVVDAMNSLN
+551 LAIEQVVDAMNALN
-565 KGAAEAAIGITQSRI
+565 KGAAEAASGITQSRI

>member
-1 MGVYRNCQKGA
+1 
-12 APRPLST
+12 
-19 ALKNWL
+19 
-25 ECVSFLTL
+25 
-33 RVYVKSKSV
+33 
-42 PHLPDQGYTIQ
+42 
-53 YVFMTPARSAVVER
+53 MTPARIAVVEG

-82 IGAFVMMGLL
+82 IGAFLMMGIL
-92 VFLVAWLGWSS
+92 VFLVAWVGWSS
-103 TSNLSQHIE
+103 TYNLSQHIE
-112 TIGKNNLPRIEAL
+112 TIGKDNLPSIEAL
-125 LKINEGQTQIESSE
+125 LKINEGQTQIESAE
-139 RALINPELTPAE
+139 RALINPALSQAE
-151 RQDALNRMDKA
+151 RQDTLNRMDKA
-162 WQQIQDGFKAYEAST
+162 WQQIQDGFKAYEATT
-177 RTSEEDALY
+177 RTSEEEALY
-186 QEMLKYWEDWKQEDK
+186 QQMLKDWEDWKQADQEF
-201 ALLQINQEFEKLGI
+201 LRINQEFEKLGI
-215 LNPLALQIELINQ
+215 LNPLGLQIELINL
-228 GKSNSPEMERAK
+228 GESNSPEIARAK
-240 IASNLLNK
+240 IASNLLNQ
-248 LSQQAKVIRVKFLKS
+248 LSQQAKVIRVKFMIS
-263 EQSTLAVADYN
+263 EKSTLAVADYN
-274 RKQADNAYQ
+274 RKQAENAYQ
-283 TAKNDI
+283 TAQNDI

-383 ENASHVLNMAAEG
+383 ENASHVLNMAEEG

-404 QGMLTLTEKVGGIAE
+404 QGMLTLTEKVGAIAE

-474 RLADQSQQ
+474 RLADQSKQ

-551 LAIEQVVDAMNSLN
+551 LAIEQVVDAMNALN
-565 KGAAEAAIGITQSRI
+565 KGSAEAASGITQSRI

>member
-1 MGVYRNCQKGA
+1 
-12 APRPLST
+12 
-19 ALKNWL
+19 
-25 ECVSFLTL
+25 
-33 RVYVKSKSV
+33 
-42 PHLPDQGYTIQ
+42 
-53 YVFMTPARSAVVER
+53 MTPASSAVVGG

-82 IGAFVMMGLL
+82 IGAFLMMGLL
-92 VFLVAWLGWSS
+92 VFLVAWVGWSS
-103 TSNLSQHIE
+103 TSNLSQHID
-112 TIGKNNLPRIEAL
+112 TIGKNNLPSIEAL
-125 LKINEGQTQIESSE
+125 LKINEGQTQIESAE
-139 RALINPELTPAE
+139 RALINPALSQAE

-162 WQQIQDGFKAYEAST
+162 WQQIQDGFKAYEATT
-177 RTSEEDALY
+177 RTSEEEALY
-186 QEMLKYWEDWKQEDK
+186 QQMLKYWEDWKQADREF
-201 ALLQINQEFEKLGI
+201 LLINQEFEKQGI
-215 LNPLALQIELINQ
+215 LNPLGLQIELINQ
-228 GKSNSPEMERAK
+228 GESNSPEMERAK

-248 LSQQAKVIRVKFLKS
+248 LSQQAKLIRVKFIKS
-263 EQSTLAVADYN
+263 ENATLAVAASN

-283 TAKNDI
+283 SAQNDI
-289 SKTQVSVLLGMTVGP
+289 SKTQVAVLLGMTVGP

-322 DKALKGIINMIVSSS
+322 DKALKGIINMIASSS

-474 RLADQSQQ
+474 KLADQSKT

-517 LTEGTAETFNHVA
+517 LTEGTADTFNHVA

-551 LAIEQVVDAMNSLN
+551 LAIEQVVDAMNALN
-565 KGAAEAAIGITQSRI
+565 KGAAESASGITQSRI

>member
-1 MGVYRNCQKGA
+1 
-12 APRPLST
+12 
-19 ALKNWL
+19 
-25 ECVSFLTL
+25 
-33 RVYVKSKSV
+33 
-42 PHLPDQGYTIQ
+42 
-53 YVFMTPARSAVVER
+53 MTPARIAVVEG

-82 IGAFVMMGLL
+82 IGAFLMMGLL
-92 VFLVAWLGWSS
+92 VFLVAWVGWSS

-112 TIGKNNLPRIEAL
+112 TIGKDNLPSIEAL

-139 RALINPELTPAE
+139 RALINPALSQAE
-151 RQDALNRMDKA
+151 RQDALNRMDQA
-162 WQQIQDGFKAYEAST
+162 WQQIQDGFKAYEAT
-177 RTSEEDALY
+177 TFTSEEDALY
-186 QEMLKYWEDWKQEDK
+186 QQMLKYWEDWKQADREF
-201 ALLQINQEFEKLGI
+201 LRINQEFEKLGI
-215 LNPLALQIELINQ
+215 LNPLGLQIELINQ
-228 GKSNSPEMERAK
+228 GKSNSPEMATANT
-240 IASNLLNK
+240 ASNFLNK
-248 LSQQAKVIRVKFLKS
+248 LSQQAKVIRVKFMIS
-263 EQSTLAVADYN
+263 EKSTLAVAAYN
-274 RKQADNAYQ
+274 RKQADNAYKIAQ
-283 TAKNDI
+283 NDI

-383 ENASHVLNMAAEG
+383 ENASHVLNMAAAG

-404 QGMLTLTEKVGGIAE
+404 QGMLNLTEKVGGIAE

-494 QNAIN
+494 QNAIH

-551 LAIEQVVDAMNSLN
+551 LAIEQVVDAMNALN
-565 KGAAEAAIGITQSRI
+565 KGAAEAASGITQSRI

>member
-1 MGVYRNCQKGA
+1 M
-12 APRPLST
+12 
-19 ALKNWL
+19 
-25 ECVSFLTL
+25 TL
-33 RVYVKSKSV
+33 
-42 PHLPDQGYTIQ
+42 
-53 YVFMTPARSAVVER
+53 ARIAVVEG

-82 IGAFVMMGLL
+82 IGAFLMMGVL
-92 VFLVAWLGWSS
+92 VFLVAWVGWSS

-112 TIGKNNLPRIEAL
+112 TIGKNNLPSIEAL
-125 LKINEGQTQIESSE
+125 LKINEGQTQIESAE
-139 RALINPELTPAE
+139 RALINPALSQAE

-162 WQQIQDGFKAYEAST
+162 WQQIQDGFKAYEAT
-177 RTSEEDALY
+177 KRTSEEEALY
-186 QEMLKYWEDWKQEDK
+186 QQMLKDWEDWKQADQEF
-201 ALLQINQEFEKLGI
+201 LRINQEFEKQGI
-215 LNPLALQIELINQ
+215 LNPLGLQIELRNQ
-228 GKSNSPEMERAK
+228 GESNSPEMERAK
-240 IASNLLNK
+240 IASNFLNN
-248 LSQQAKVIRVKFLKS
+248 LSQQAKVIRVKFIKS
-263 EQSTLAVADYN
+263 EKATLAVAANN
-274 RKQADNAYQ
+274 RKQADKAYQ
-283 TAKNDI
+283 TAQNDI
-289 SKTQVSVLLGMTVGP
+289 NKSQVSVLLGMTVGP
-304 LTAIILGIALSIA
+304 LTAIFLGIALSIA

-366 ELGASSR
+366 ELSASSR

-474 RLADQSQQ
+474 RLADQSKK

-517 LTEGTAETFNHVA
+517 LTEGTADTFNHVA

-565 KGAAEAAIGITQSRI
+565 KGAAEAASGITQSRI

>member
-1 MGVYRNCQKGA
+1 
-12 APRPLST
+12 
-19 ALKNWL
+19 
-25 ECVSFLTL
+25 
-33 RVYVKSKSV
+33 
-42 PHLPDQGYTIQ
+42 
-53 YVFMTPARSAVVER
+53 MTPARIAVVEG
-67 RKNIMLRNLNLQTRL
+67 RKNIMFRNLNLQTRL
-82 IGAFVMMGLL
+82 IGAFLMMGLL
-92 VFLVAWLGWSS
+92 VFLVAWVGWSS
-103 TSNLSQHIE
+103 TSNLSQHID
-112 TIGKNNLPRIEAL
+112 TIGKNNLPSIEAL
-125 LKINEGQTQIESSE
+125 LKINQGQTQIESAE
-139 RALINPELTPAE
+139 RALINPALSPTE
-151 RQDALNRMDKA
+151 RQDVLNRMDKA
-162 WQQIQDGFKAYEAST
+162 WQQIQDGFKAYEATT
-177 RTSEEDALY
+177 RTSDEDALY
-186 QEMLKYWEDWKQEDK
+186 QQMLKYWEDWKQADREF
-201 ALLQINQEFEKLGI
+201 LRINQEFEKVGI
-215 LNPLALQIELINQ
+215 LNPLGLQIELINQ
-228 GKSNSPEMERAK
+228 GKSNSPEIATAQT
-240 IASNLLNK
+240 ASNLLNK
-248 LSQQAKVIRVKFLKS
+248 LSQQAKLIRVKFITAEKA
-263 EQSTLAVADYN
+263 TLAVADNN
-274 RKQADNAYQ
+274 RKQADKAYQ
-283 TAKNDI
+283 SAQNDI

-366 ELGASSR
+366 ELSASSR

-383 ENASHVLNMAAEG
+383 EKASHVLNMAAEG

-404 QGMLTLTEKVGGIAE
+404 QGMLNLTEKVGGIAE

-474 RLADQSQQ
+474 RLADQSKQ
-482 SAAEINDLINDI
+482 SAAEINDLIDDI

-517 LTEGTAETFNHVA
+517 LTEGTAQTFNHVA

-551 LAIEQVVDAMNSLN
+551 LAIEQVVDAMNALN
-565 KGAAEAAIGITQSRI
+565 KGAGEAASGITQSRI

>member
-1 MGVYRNCQKGA
+1 
-12 APRPLST
+12 
-19 ALKNWL
+19 
-25 ECVSFLTL
+25 
-33 RVYVKSKSV
+33 
-42 PHLPDQGYTIQ
+42 
-53 YVFMTPARSAVVER
+53 MTPARSAVVEG

-82 IGAFVMMGLL
+82 IGAFLMMGLL
-92 VFLVAWLGWSS
+92 VFLVAWVGWSS
-103 TSNLSQHIE
+103 TSNLSQHID
-112 TIGKNNLPRIEAL
+112 TIGKNNLPSIEAL
-125 LKINEGQTQIESSE
+125 LKINEGQTQIESAE
-139 RALINPELTPAE
+139 RALINPALSQAE

-162 WQQIQDGFKAYEAST
+162 WQQIQDGFKAYEATT
-177 RTSEEDALY
+177 RISDEDALY
-186 QEMLKYWEDWKQEDK
+186 QQMLKYWEDWKQADK
-201 ALLQINQEFEKLGI
+201 ELLQINQEFEKLGI
-215 LNPLALQIELINQ
+215 LNPLGLQIELINR
-228 GKSNSPEMERAK
+228 GESNSQEMARAK

-248 LSQQAKVIRVKFLKS
+248 LSQQTKLIRVKFITS
-263 EQSTLAVADYN
+263 EKATLAVAANN
-274 RKQADNAYQ
+274 RKQADKAYQ
-283 TAKNDI
+283 SAQNDI
-289 SKTQVSVLLGMTVGP
+289 SKTQGAVLLGMTVGP

-383 ENASHVLNMAAEG
+383 ENASHVLNMAAAG

-474 RLADQSQQ
+474 RLADQSKQ

-551 LAIEQVVDAMNSLN
+551 LAIEQVVDAMNALN
-565 KGAAEAAIGITQSRI
+565 KGSAEAASGITQSRI

>member
-1 MGVYRNCQKGA
+1 
-12 APRPLST
+12 
-19 ALKNWL
+19 
-25 ECVSFLTL
+25 
-33 RVYVKSKSV
+33 
-42 PHLPDQGYTIQ
+42 
-53 YVFMTPARSAVVER
+53 MTPARSTVVEGM
-67 RKNIMLRNLNLQTRL
+67 KNIMLRNLNLQTRL
-82 IGAFVMMGLL
+82 IGAFLMMGLL
-92 VFLVAWLGWSS
+92 VFLVAWVGWSS

-112 TIGKNNLPRIEAL
+112 TIGKDHLPSIEAL
-125 LKINEGQTQIESSE
+125 LKINEGQTQIESAE
-139 RALINPELTPAE
+139 RALINPALSQAE
-151 RQDALNRMDKA
+151 RQGALNRMDKA
-162 WQQIQDGFKAYEAST
+162 WQQIQDGFKAYEATT
-177 RTSEEDALY
+177 RNSEEDELY
-186 QEMLKYWEDWKQEDK
+186 QQMLKYWEDWKQADREF
-201 ALLQINQEFEKLGI
+201 LLINQEFEKQGI
-215 LNPLALQIELINQ
+215 LNPLGLQIELINQ
-228 GKSNSPEMERAK
+228 GESNSPEMERAK

-248 LSQQAKVIRVKFLKS
+248 LSQQAKVIRVKFIQS
-263 EQSTLAVADYN
+263 EEATLAVAAYN

-283 TAKNDI
+283 TAQNDI

-474 RLADQSQQ
+474 RLADQSKQ

-511 LDNSLK
+511 LYNSLK
-517 LTEGTAETFNHVA
+517 LAEGTAETFNHVA

-551 LAIEQVVDAMNSLN
+551 LAIEQVVDAMNALN
-565 KGAAEAAIGITQSRI
+565 KGAAETASGITQSRI

>member
-1 MGVYRNCQKGA
+1 
-12 APRPLST
+12 
-19 ALKNWL
+19 
-25 ECVSFLTL
+25 
-33 RVYVKSKSV
+33 
-42 PHLPDQGYTIQ
+42 
-53 YVFMTPARSAVVER
+53 MTPARIAVVEG
-67 RKNIMLRNLNLQTRL
+67 RKNIMLKNLNLQTRL
-82 IGAFVMMGLL
+82 IGAFLMMGLL
-92 VFLVAWLGWSS
+92 VFLVAWVGWSS
-103 TSNLSQHIE
+103 TSNLSQHID
-112 TIGKNNLPRIEAL
+112 TIGKNNLPSIEAL

-139 RALINPELTPAE
+139 RALINPALSPAE

-162 WQQIQDGFKAYEAST
+162 WQQIKDGFKAYEAT
-177 RTSEEDALY
+177 PRTAEEDALY
-186 QEMLKYWEDWKQEDK
+186 KQMLKYWEEWKQEDK
-201 ALLQINQEFEKLGI
+201 ELLRINQEFENLGI
-215 LNPLALQIELINQ
+215 LNPLGLQLNLVNQ
-228 GKSNSPEMERAK
+228 GKSKSPEMAIAK
-240 IASNLLNK
+240 TASNLLDK
-248 LSQQAKVIRVKFLKS
+248 LRQQARLIRVKFINA
-263 EQSTLAVADYN
+263 ENSTLAVVESN
-274 RKQADNAYQ
+274 RKQADYAYKKAQ
-283 TAKNDI
+283 ND
-289 SKTQVSVLLGMTVGP
+289 STKSQLFVLLGMTIGP
-304 LTAIILGIALSIA
+304 LTAISLGIALSIA

-356 SVNQTTTTMD
+356 SVNQTTSTMD

-396 SKVVQKTQ
+396 SKVVQTTQ
-404 QGMLTLTEKVGGIAE
+404 QGMLTLTEKVGAIAE

-456 VRAGEQGKGF
+456 VRSGEQGKGF

-474 RLADQSQQ
+474 RLADESKKS
-482 SAAEINDLINDI
+482 SAQINDLINDI
-494 QNAIN
+494 KNAIN
-499 KTVMVTDEGNTT
+499 KTVMVTDEGNKT

-517 LTEGTAETFNHVA
+517 LTEGTAETFNNVA
-530 NAINSVVVSSQQIYL
+530 NAINSVVMSSQQIYL

-551 LAIEQVVDAMNSLN
+551 LAIEQVVDAMNALN
-565 KGAAEAAIGITQSRI
+565 KGAGEAAIGITQSRI

>member
-1 MGVYRNCQKGA
+1 
-12 APRPLST
+12 
-19 ALKNWL
+19 
-25 ECVSFLTL
+25 
-33 RVYVKSKSV
+33 
-42 PHLPDQGYTIQ
+42 
-53 YVFMTPARSAVVER
+53 MTPATSAVVEG

-82 IGAFVMMGLL
+82 IGAFLMMGLL
-92 VFLVAWLGWSS
+92 VFLVAWVGWSS

-112 TIGKNNLPRIEAL
+112 TIGKNNLPSIEAL
-125 LKINEGQTQIESSE
+125 LKINEGQTQIESAE
-139 RALINPELTPAE
+139 RALINPALSPTE

-162 WQQIQDGFKAYEAST
+162 WQQIQDGFKAYEATT
-177 RTSEEDALY
+177 RTSDEDALY
-186 QEMLKYWEDWKQEDK
+186 QQMLKYWEDWKQADREF
-201 ALLQINQEFEKLGI
+201 LRINQEFEKVGI
-215 LNPLALQIELINQ
+215 LNPLGWQIELINQ
-228 GKSNSPEMERAK
+228 GKSNSPEMATAQT
-240 IASNLLNK
+240 ASNLLNK
-248 LSQQAKVIRVKFLKS
+248 LSQQAKLIRVKFITS
-263 EQSTLAVADYN
+263 EKATLAVAAN
-274 RKQADNAYQ
+274 NKKQAENAYQ
-283 TAKNDI
+283 IAQNDI

-366 ELGASSR
+366 ELSASSR

-383 ENASHVLNMAAEG
+383 EKASHVLNMAAEG
-396 SKVVQKTQ
+396 SKVVHKTQ

-474 RLADQSQQ
+474 RLADQSKQ

-551 LAIEQVVDAMNSLN
+551 LAIEQVVDAMNALN
-565 KGAAEAAIGITQSRI
+565 KGAGEAASGITQSRI